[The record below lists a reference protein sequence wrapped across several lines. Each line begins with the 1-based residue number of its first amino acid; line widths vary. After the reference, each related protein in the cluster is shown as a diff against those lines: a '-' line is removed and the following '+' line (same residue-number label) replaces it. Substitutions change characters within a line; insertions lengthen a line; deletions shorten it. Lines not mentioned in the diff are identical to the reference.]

1 MKDAVTPKIVCLC
14 GIAKS
19 WRELRQLN
27 LRETMTGNI
36 CLTTAIC
43 INSGLLS
50 LDALDDNQKKKLD
63 ELRKRK
69 IDLADEVFIVNA
81 EGYIGDSTI
90 SEIKYALKTRK
101 PIRWLEPTVTV
112 DALETWDVDVY
123 IESLISSEAST
134 DKAYLV

>member
-1 MKDAVTPKIVCLC
+1 MKDTVMPKIVCLC
-14 GIAKS
+14 GSTKF

-27 LRETMTGNI
+27 FRETMAGNI

-43 INSGLLS
+43 TNSGLLS
-50 LDALDDNQKKKLD
+50 LDALDDSQKKKFD

-69 IDLADEVFIVNA
+69 IDLADEVFVVNH

-101 PIRWLEPTVTV
+101 PIRWLEPIVTV
-112 DALETWDVDVY
+112 DALETWSVDAY
-123 IESLISSEAST
+123 IKSLINDAVNT
-134 DKAYLV
+134 DKAD